1 MKKLNLGTGFL
12 VGALLTAAL
21 MGIMYLGRQ
30 LFGFPFVPYELFN
43 WVARV
48 LPGDLVTFGID
59 LMIDTMLFLGIS
71 VVDSAKTAERA
82 MAIIQFLLGGALA
95 GLVYFGVMKARQL
108 KASHLSGLIMGALY
122 GLPMIAISLVITQST
137 MSLLV
142 NLLWLAALFLLWG
155 LALAAV
161 YGRLER
167 IDQAAKAEALAA
179 AQATAVAPV
188 AAAGEAELS
197 EAAAAGQTRSV
208 ETLGRRQ
215 FLVRLGAATATVTVV
230 SGGLGV
236 VLATAERQRQEQ
248 ILADTMAHNAE
259 GDGRSP
265 FPNAND
271 PVVPV
276 PGTRPEYTPIKDHY
290 KVFLETEPTVIDGS
304 TWVLPITGLVDN
316 PLMLTVDDFRNNYEP
331 RDQYV
336 TLTCISGRVGTG
348 LIGTTQWTGASAQE
362 VLASAGLQDAARYL
376 FITSGDGF
384 YETVDLDLIMA
395 DERIM
400 FCYAWDGN
408 TLPSDHGYPLRIWIP
423 DRYGMKQPKWITGI
437 EVVDEYREGYWVERN
452 WDEVA
457 QVKATSV
464 IDTVAVDH
472 IIEDGDQ
479 QLVPVGGIAYSGAR
493 GISKVEVRIDGGP
506 WEEAQ
511 IRAPLSETTWLI
523 WRYEWPF
530 TAGDHTFEVRCT
542 EADGTSQIEEDS
554 AARPDGSSGIHSY
567 DASL

>member
-1 MKKLNLGTGFL
+1 
-12 VGALLTAAL
+12 
-21 MGIMYLGRQ
+21 
-30 LFGFPFVPYELFN
+30 
-43 WVARV
+43 
-48 LPGDLVTFGID
+48 
-59 LMIDTMLFLGIS
+59 
-71 VVDSAKTAERA
+71 
-82 MAIIQFLLGGALA
+82 
-95 GLVYFGVMKARQL
+95 
-108 KASHLSGLIMGALY
+108 
-122 GLPMIAISLVITQST
+122 
-137 MSLLV
+137 
-142 NLLWLAALFLLWG
+142 
-155 LALAAV
+155 
-161 YGRLER
+161 
-167 IDQAAKAEALAA
+167 
-179 AQATAVAPV
+179 
-188 AAAGEAELS
+188 
-197 EAAAAGQTRSV
+197 
-208 ETLGRRQ
+208 
-215 FLVRLGAATATVTVV
+215 
-230 SGGLGV
+230 
-236 VLATAERQRQEQ
+236 
-248 ILADTMAHNAE
+248 
-259 GDGRSP
+259 
-265 FPNAND
+265 
-271 PVVPV
+271 
-276 PGTRPEYTPIKDHY
+276 
-290 KVFLETEPTVIDGS
+290 
-304 TWVLPITGLVDN
+304 
-316 PLMLTVDDFRNNYEP
+316 
-331 RDQYV
+331 
-336 TLTCISGRVGTG
+336 VGTG

-362 VLASAGLQDAARYL
+362 VLTSAGLQDAARYL

-493 GISKVEVRIDGGP
+493 GISKVEVRVDGGP

-530 TAGDHTFEVRCT
+530 AAGDHTFEVRCT